1 MLYIINSLSAQRDCL
16 NVLLTEVFSDSEVAI
31 RISGARMKLT
41 TKIIAPLMI
50 TEIIKDQM
58 VPPFYSITWIQVITM

>member
-1 MLYIINSLSAQRDCL
+1 MLYIINSLSAQIDCL

-31 RISGARMKLT
+31 RISGVRMKLT
-41 TKIIAPLMI
+41 TKIIAPLLI

-58 VPPFYSITWIQVITM
+58 VSPFYSISWIQVITI